1 MVPRLSLDSRTN
13 RLTGR
18 VTGNFSARRASLL
31 LAAVAALLSV
41 ACGERPAKQESVV
54 ALDAHVFAHEPS
66 GVGLEL
72 PAIWAG
78 KYQVTDSITV
88 PAAGL
93 ERELSLRLIRADSS
107 LVSEPLVVIRVFS
120 NAGYE
125 SIPADSAGKLWGTVV
140 AKDAARTLVVR
151 PAPANPLTAAMPDAS
166 TFDSMII
173 SLLGRPMKASLR
185 APGR

>member
-1 MVPRLSLDSRTN
+1 MVARLSPLSRTSRSAG
-13 RLTGR
+13 RLTSCR
-18 VTGNFSARRASLL
+18 SARRASLL
-31 LAAVAALLSV
+31 LTAVAALFLV
-41 ACGERPAKQESVV
+41 ACGERPAKPESIV
-54 ALDAHVFAHEPS
+54 ASDAHVFAHEPS

-78 KYQVTDSITV
+78 KYHVTDSITV

-93 ERELSLRLIRADSS
+93 ERELSLRLIRTDSS
-107 LVSEPLVVIRVFS
+107 LVREPLVVIRVFS
-120 NAGYE
+120 NAGYG

-140 AKDAARTLVVR
+140 ARDAARTLVVR

-185 APGR
+185 ASGR